1 MFPKCSVDV
10 QNIATLREQ
19 SANIPRILRAN
30 WVRGRYI
37 YIYIYIYVYIL
48 PLYDNVVGTGHT
60 EYFLLKIEMKGYNN
74 IINEKYFFGQQVKI
88 CIRTYVNM

>member
-10 QNIATLREQ
+10 RNIATLREQ
-19 SANIPRILRAN
+19 SANIPRILRAD
-30 WVRGRYI
+30 WVRGKYNFFFFFFF
-37 YIYIYIYVYIL
+37 L

-60 EYFLLKIEMKGYNN
+60 EYFLLKIVMKGCNN

-88 CIRTYVNM
+88 CIRTYVNL